1 MCIRIDYC
9 ADSSERAHTVR
20 KCSFVHEII
29 EHVEYPTPMT
39 RVAKIT
45 EMTPRTWGNGLRQQ
59 SPLTLSSAD
68 NSSVRRALGFQVHLG
83 LPKRHLAKYVLFFLY

>member
-1 MCIRIDYC
+1 MRIRIDYC

-29 EHVEYPTPMT
+29 QHVEYPTPMA

-45 EMTPRTWGNGLRQQ
+45 EYDTGHLRKQLTPTVTTDAQ
-59 SPLTLSSAD
+59 LS
-68 NSSVRRALGFQVHLG
+68 
-83 LPKRHLAKYVLFFLY
+83 

>member
-1 MCIRIDYC
+1 MRIRIDNYC

-29 EHVEYPTPMT
+29 QHVEYPMPTA

-45 EMTPRTWGNGLRQQ
+45 EYDTAHLRKQLTPTVTTVT
-59 SPLTLSSAD
+59 LTSAD
-68 NSSVRRALGFQVHLG
+68 NLSVRRTHSVHEKNQ
-83 LPKRHLAKYVLFFLY
+83 PAC

>member
-1 MCIRIDYC
+1 MRIRIDYC

-29 EHVEYPTPMT
+29 QHVVYPAPMA

-45 EMTPRTWGNGLRQQ
+45 EYDT
-59 SPLTLSSAD
+59 A
-68 NSSVRRALGFQVHLG
+68 HLG
-83 LPKRHLAKYVLFFLY
+83 KQLTPTVTTDAQLS

>member
-1 MCIRIDYC
+1 MRIRIDYC

-29 EHVEYPTPMT
+29 QHVEYPTSMA

-45 EMTPRTWGNGLRQQ
+45 EYDT
-59 SPLTLSSAD
+59 
-68 NSSVRRALGFQVHLG
+68 VHLKKQ
-83 LPKRHLAKYVLFFLY
+83 LTPTVATDAQLS